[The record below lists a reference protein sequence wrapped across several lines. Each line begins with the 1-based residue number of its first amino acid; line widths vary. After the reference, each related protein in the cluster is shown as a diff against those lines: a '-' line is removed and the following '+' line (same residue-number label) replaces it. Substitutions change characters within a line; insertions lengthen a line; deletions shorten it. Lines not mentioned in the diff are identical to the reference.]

1 MKKIADIIL
10 VNPKGFGLINDRTPP
25 LNFLYSTV
33 YLYKDYDIKIIDQ
46 RFEKNWENILLEEL
60 RKNPI
65 CVGVTSMTGSQ
76 LKYALEISKIVKDNS
91 KVPVVWGGVHA
102 SLLPN
107 QTIKHKY
114 VDIIVKGEG
123 EVTFQELIKALK
135 EKTSLADVKGVW
147 YKKGDRIIATEE
159 REFVNLSQ
167 LPDIPWEL
175 IDIKK
180 YLFNG
185 EFGKQIDFLTS
196 KGCPNQCIYCYNN
209 NFNKSKWRAMDSKK
223 TLREIKRLVSLYKI
237 EHIRFQDDAFF
248 VNLTRAREIFEGIK
262 GISPNLTWSSFG
274 TCISDI
280 KRMDN
285 EYLQALEKSGC
296 TDILIGIE
304 SGSPKILKYIKK
316 NNTLQDI
323 ISSNK
328 RLSKTKIRVTYTY
341 MSGFP
346 NETKEDLKK
355 TIDLFFKLK
364 KDNKNII
371 VGNIKPIISYPGTEF
386 FNIALKRGLK
396 IPKNLEE
403 WSSSMYGNFEN
414 TNIPWMTKQHKKTL
428 TYLYF
433 ATVLLN
439 PNYLFINSKMF
450 NIISRIVTPFM
461 RWRVKHLNFNFPI
474 FLFMVKYIYKKIN

>member
-25 LNFLYSTV
+25 LNFLYATV
-33 YLYKDYDIKIIDQ
+33 YLYRDYDIKIIDQ
-46 RFEKNWENILLEEL
+46 RFEKNWKDTLLKEL
-60 RKNPI
+60 KKNPI
-65 CVGVTSMTGSQ
+65 CVGITSMTGSQ
-76 LKYALEISKIVKDNS
+76 LKYALEVSKIVKNNS
-91 KVPVVWGGVHA
+91 NTPIVWGGIHA

-107 QTIKHKY
+107 QTIENEY
-114 VDIIVKGEG
+114 IDIVVKGEG
-123 EVTFQELIKALK
+123 EITFLELIKVLK
-135 EKTSLADVKGVW
+135 NKTSLDKVKGLW
-147 YKKGDRIIATEE
+147 YKKENKIINTGE
-159 REFVNLSQ
+159 REFVDLSK
-167 LPDIPWEL
+167 LPDIPWNL
-175 IDIKK
+175 IDMRN
-180 YLFNG
+180 YLLNG
-185 EFGKQIDFLTS
+185 EFGIQTDFLTS
-196 KGCPNQCIYCYNN
+196 KGCPNRCIYCYNN

-223 TLREIKRLVSLYKI
+223 TLNEIKRLVDLYKI

-248 VNLTRAREIFEGIK
+248 VDLKRAREIFEGIRK
-262 GISPNLTWSSFG
+262 ISHNLTWSSFG
-274 TCISDI
+274 ACISDI

-323 ISSNK
+323 ILSNK

-346 NETKEDLKK
+346 NETREDLKK

-371 VGNIKPIISYPGTEF
+371 MGNIKPIISYPGTEF
-386 FNIALKRGLK
+386 FDIALRKGLK

-403 WSSSMYGNFEN
+403 WSKSMYGNFEN
-414 TNIPWMTKQHKKTL
+414 TNIPWMTKKHKKTL

-439 PNYLFINSKMF
+439 PNYLFINSKIF
-450 NIISRIVTPFM
+450 KIVSIIISPFM
-461 RWRVKHLNFNFPI
+461 RWRVRNLNFRCPI
-474 FLFMVKYIYKKIN
+474 LLSIVKYIYKKIN